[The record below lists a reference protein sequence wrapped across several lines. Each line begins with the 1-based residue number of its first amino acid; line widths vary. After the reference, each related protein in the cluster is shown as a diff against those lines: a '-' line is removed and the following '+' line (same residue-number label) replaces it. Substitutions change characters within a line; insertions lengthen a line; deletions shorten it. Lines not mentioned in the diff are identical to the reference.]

1 MCRSHCI
8 ARFQRYNDILQFL
21 DHRHCSVCSGSVST
35 IYKACFSHLMQQ
47 LNQLSAELNVLSDH
61 KISFYIILISR
72 NEANCLSLFILAL
85 GLYPIDQQ
93 KS

>member
-1 MCRSHCI
+1 
-8 ARFQRYNDILQFL
+8 
-21 DHRHCSVCSGSVST
+21 
-35 IYKACFSHLMQQ
+35 MQQ